1 MFVGHYAFSY
11 GAKRIDSTVPMWVL
25 FLAVQFL
32 DLLWAPLVL
41 LDVEKVRIVPG
52 FTASNALD
60 LYYMPYTHGLLAA
73 LGWSALAY
81 LAYRALGRGSTARG
95 AVAVAIAVFSHWILD
110 LVVHVPDLPLWDDRM
125 KVGLGLWN
133 RPGLA
138 FALEALVLFA
148 GIAAYFTTGVVRR
161 WPTLLFGA
169 LMVALL
175 WWTRIG
181 PAPTTDRAFAA
192 SAIVSYVILAV
203 VAWLVERVSRNG
215 IPTPARPG
223 VP

>member
-1 MFVGHYAFSY
+1 
-11 GAKRIDSTVPMWVL
+11 
-25 FLAVQFL
+25 
-32 DLLWAPLVL
+32 VL
-41 LDVEKVRIVPG
+41 LGVERVRIVPG

-95 AVAVAIAVFSHWILD
+95 ATAVAIAVFSHWVLD
-110 LVVHVPDLPLWDDRM
+110 LVVHVPDLPLWNDRM

-133 RPGLA
+133 NPGLE
-138 FALEALVLFA
+138 FALETLVLFG
-148 GIAAYFTTGVVRR
+148 GIAAYFTTGVARR
-161 WPTLLFGA
+161 WPTLVFGA

-181 PAPTTDRAFAA
+181 PAPATDRTFAA
-192 SAIVSYVILAV
+192 SAIVSYVVLAA
-203 VAWLVERVSRNG
+203 VAWLLERVSRN
-215 IPTPARPG
+215 PVATPAAND
-223 VP
+223 